1 MHWIRVKAD
10 LPRFSGVALR
20 TTSWWMS
27 SLRPILTVLAV
38 AAVIGVARAQDNPV
52 PSPDPQ
58 GANTRY
64 NVYNMNFDMWCQEQR
79 HLPAARCDK
88 RLPEDDAAFN
98 DYRSKIERYEI
109 PYLREQ
115 QRQQQ
120 LNVGILHNDP
130 VDHPDQVSQPQP
142 QPVTAPPPPK

>member
-1 MHWIRVKAD
+1 
-10 LPRFSGVALR
+10 
-20 TTSWWMS
+20 MS
-27 SLRPILTVLAV
+27 SLRPLLIAFAVSVLSG
-38 AAVIGVARAQDNPV
+38 AAVAQDNSV
-52 PSPDPQ
+52 PSYDPQ

-64 NVYNMNFDMWCQEQR
+64 NVYNMNFDMWCQEQQ

-98 DYRSKIERYEI
+98 AYRSKIERYEI
-109 PYLREQ
+109 PYLKEQ

-130 VDHPDQVSQPQP
+130 VDHPDQVSQPQS